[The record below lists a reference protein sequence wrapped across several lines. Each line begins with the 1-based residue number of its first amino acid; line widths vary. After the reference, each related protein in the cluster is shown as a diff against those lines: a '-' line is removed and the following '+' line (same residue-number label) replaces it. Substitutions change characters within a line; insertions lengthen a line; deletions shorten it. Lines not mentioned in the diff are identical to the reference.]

1 MVIRGTKFPRPQ
13 LASRKSSSLYKIMFD
28 FRDLLRKKVM
38 NYVLDF
44 NSFSILC
51 TKQVSLNKH
60 DVFKLCEEKNCPFYV
75 DAQSLVAIMESL
87 VTPTREWLVPVHIAR
102 SQRLGET
109 YDIYLKCFS
118 LVYCMVGMI

>member
-1 MVIRGTKFPRPQ
+1 
-13 LASRKSSSLYKIMFD
+13 MFD
-28 FRDLLRKKVM
+28 FRVLLRKKVM
-38 NYVLDF
+38 FWISTNFPFCVPNRFHLTNTMSSNYA
-44 NSFSILC
+44 
-51 TKQVSLNKH
+51 KK
-60 DVFKLCEEKNCPFYV
+60 KNCPFYV

-118 LVYCMVGMI
+118 LLYCMVGMI